1 MRKRFFL
8 CVCLVLLSGIMFKPI
23 TFAEKVKVKTQK
35 YQMAVY
41 FESWERIFIALT
53 VPNLEASSAL
63 AQEEFEKALE
73 EFDGDRSKVVITFSK
88 AVAVDEYH
96 LADEYKLEKLF
107 KKNGFGEIIF
117 KQACGDCVE

>member
-1 MRKRFFL
+1 MKRRFFL
-8 CVCLVLLSGIMFKPI
+8 CVCLVLLSCVTLNPI
-23 TFAEKVKVKTQK
+23 VAAEKVKAKAQK

-73 EFDGDRSKVVITFSK
+73 EFDGDRSKVVVTFSK
-88 AVAVDEYH
+88 DVANDEQH

-107 KKNGFGEIIF
+107 KKNGFGEVIF
-117 KQACGDCVE
+117 KQAGGGKS